1 MAKTRLIELLL
12 LTLIA
17 LPATAEKR
25 AIIELIPTKRS
36 GWTIERLFAPIT
48 GLFRG
53 GPSYWYG
60 ERSIE
65 IATRPPGAPR

>member
-1 MAKTRLIELLL
+1 MAKTRLIEFLL

-17 LPATAEKR
+17 LPATAAER
-25 AIIELIPTKRS
+25 EIVELIPTKRS
-36 GWTIERLFAPIT
+36 SWTIERLFAPIT

-60 ERSIE
+60 
-65 IATRPPGAPR
+65 